1 MNKKAIKKILAFVK
15 LLKAPAKMMPYV
27 IALVIGIIRRITD
40 EDDAALIDLQEQGFV
55 CRKSEQIVGGCG
67 SPAVC
72 VCSNGSVA
80 VAFACTRVKE
90 KALVSSICLMRSAD
104 PKQISSAGK
113 RYVITTPL
121 QIGNV
126 TLTQTPQGLLLGWR
140 TRSNAY
146 LHYPSRLE
154 KQVFNTL
161 KSNNTAAAT
170 LLSSE
175 EKQGGM
181 HYALIPDNG
190 EEIKETYSAPAMF
203 SQSAAV
209 LSGGEILWLGVKD
222 GKALAYRTQNVCKG
236 LELVGTVPEI
246 EAGRTY
252 SHACAVKLKNGRIL
266 AVLCSS
272 GELFSSYS
280 DDMGARWTVPKTLDI
295 KGTSPSLA
303 VREDGVVSLS
313 FVEPDKKFAIRSSIN
328 KNGES
333 EWCKVRLL
341 VSSVGD
347 NSRRPYTVSVG
358 DSFYTASRIR
368 FCGEKESSVLY
379 TIWKPLKEDYDPVL
393 EAQLAKESKKKKRGR
408 KNKDAVQ

>member
-15 LLKAPAKMMPYV
+15 LLKAPAKMMPYI

-67 SPAVC
+67 SPAVAL
-72 VCSNGSVA
+72 CSNGSVA
-80 VAFACTRVKE
+80 VVFACTRVKD
-90 KALVSSICLMRSAD
+90 KALVSSVCLMRSSD
-104 PKQISSAGK
+104 PKQIATAGK
-113 RYVITTPL
+113 RYVITSPL

-154 KQVFNTL
+154 KPVLNTF
-161 KSNNTAAAT
+161 KTNNTAAAM
-170 LLSSE
+170 LLS
-175 EKQGGM
+175 EKERQGGW

-190 EEIKETYSAPAMF
+190 EEIKEIFEAPAFF
-203 SQSAAV
+203 SQSATV
-209 LSGGEILWLGVKD
+209 LSGGEILWLGVKE
-222 GKALAYRTQNVCKG
+222 GKALAYRTRNFCKG
-236 LELVGTVPEI
+236 FSLVGTVPEI
-246 EAGRTY
+246 ESGRTY
-252 SHACAVKLKNGRIL
+252 SHACSVKLKNGRVL

-272 GELFSSYS
+272 GELYASYS
-280 DDMGARWTVPKTLDI
+280 DDMGARWTVPKPLDI
-295 KGTSPSLA
+295 KGTAPSLA

-328 KNGES
+328 KDGES

-341 VSSVGD
+341 VGSVGD
-347 NSRRPYTVSVG
+347 NSRRPYSVSVG
-358 DSFYTASRIR
+358 DSFFTVSRMR

-393 EAQLAKESKKKKRGR
+393 EAQLAKESKKKKRGKR
-408 KNKDAVQ
+408 KKDAVQ

>member
-15 LLKAPAKMMPYV
+15 LLKAPAKMMPYI
-27 IALVIGIIRRITD
+27 IALVIGIIRRVTD
-40 EDDAALIDLQEQGFV
+40 EDDAALIDLVEQSFV
-55 CRKSEQIVGGCG
+55 CRKSEQIPGGCG

-80 VAFACTRVKE
+80 VAFACTRIVE
-90 KALVSSICLMRSAD
+90 KTLVSSVCLMRSAD

-113 RYVITTPL
+113 RYVITSPL

-140 TRSNAY
+140 MRSNAY

-154 KQVFNTL
+154 KQVL
-161 KSNNTAAAT
+161 KTFKANNTAAAM
-170 LLSSE
+170 LLSSQE
-175 EKQGGM
+175 RQGGM
-181 HYALIPDNG
+181 HYALIPENG
-190 EEIKETYSAPAMF
+190 EQIQEVFAAPAFF
-203 SQSAAV
+203 SQGANV

-222 GKALAYRTQNVCKG
+222 GKALAYRTQNTCKG
-236 LELVGTVPEI
+236 LTLVGTVPEI
-246 EAGRTY
+246 ETGRTY
-252 SHACAVKLKNGRIL
+252 SHACSVKLKNGRVL

-272 GELFSSYS
+272 GELFASYS
-280 DDMGARWTVPKTLDI
+280 DDMGARWTLPKPLDI
-295 KGTSPSLA
+295 EGTSPSLS

-328 KNGES
+328 KDGES

-358 DSFYTASRIR
+358 DSFFTVSRIR
-368 FCGEKESSVLY
+368 FCGEKESSILY

-393 EAQLAKESKKKKRGR
+393 EAQLAKESKKKKQRIKKG
-408 KNKDAVQ
+408 K

>member
-15 LLKAPAKMMPYV
+15 LLKAPAKMMPYI
-27 IALVIGIIRRITD
+27 IALVVGIIRRITD
-40 EDDAALIDLQEQGFV
+40 EDDAALIDLAEQGFV
-55 CRKSEQIVGGCG
+55 CRKSEQIAGGCG

-72 VCSNGSVA
+72 VCSNGSIA

-90 KALVSSICLMRSAD
+90 KTLVSSICLMRSVD

-161 KSNNTAAAT
+161 KSNNAAAAM
-170 LLSSE
+170 LLSE
-175 EKQGGM
+175 EERQGGM

-190 EEIKETYSAPAMF
+190 EDIKEIYSAPALF
-203 SQSAAV
+203 SQGATV
-209 LSGGEILWLGVKD
+209 LSGGEILWLGIKG
-222 GKALAYRTQNVCKG
+222 GKVLAYRTQDICKG
-236 LELVGTVPEI
+236 LTLVGTVPDI
-246 EAGRTY
+246 ETGRTY
-252 SHACAVKLKNGRIL
+252 SHTCSAKLKNGRVL

-272 GELFSSYS
+272 GELFASYS
-280 DDMGARWTVPKTLDI
+280 DDMGVRWTVPKPLDI
-295 KGTSPSLA
+295 KGTSPSLS

-313 FVEPDKKFAIRSSIN
+313 FVAPDKKFAIRSSIN
-328 KNGES
+328 KDGES
-333 EWCKVRLL
+333 EWRKVRLL

-347 NSRRPYTVSVG
+347 NSRRPCTVSVG
-358 DSFYTASRIR
+358 DSFLTTSRIC

-393 EAQLAKESKKKKRGR
+393 EAQLAKESRKKKRGR
-408 KNKDAVQ
+408 KKKDAVQ

>member
-15 LLKAPAKMMPYV
+15 LLKAPAKMMPYI
-27 IALVIGIIRRITD
+27 IALVIGIIRRVTD
-40 EDDAALIDLQEQGFV
+40 DDDAALIDLTEQGFV
-55 CRKSEQIVGGCG
+55 CRKSEQLLGGCG

-90 KALVSSICLMRSAD
+90 NTLVSSICLMRSAD
-104 PKQISSAGK
+104 PKQIATAGK

-154 KQVFNTL
+154 KQVFNTF
-161 KSNNTAAAT
+161 KANNTAAAM
-170 LLSSE
+170 LLSAE
-175 EKQGGM
+175 ERQGGI

-190 EEIKETYSAPAMF
+190 EEIKEIYEAPALF

-222 GKALAYRTQNVCKG
+222 GKALAYRTRDICKG
-236 LELVGTVPEI
+236 FALVGTLAEI
-246 EAGRTY
+246 ETGRTY
-252 SHACAVKLKNGRIL
+252 SHACSAKLKNGRVL

-272 GELFSSYS
+272 GELFASYS
-280 DDMGARWTVPKTLDI
+280 DDMGARWTVPKSLNI
-295 KGTSPSLA
+295 KGTAPSLS

-313 FVEPDKKFAIRSSIN
+313 FIESDKKFAIRSSIN
-328 KNGES
+328 KDGES
-333 EWCKVRLL
+333 DWCKVRLL
-341 VSSVGD
+341 VSSIGD

-358 DSFYTASRIR
+358 DSFFTTSRIR
-368 FCGEKESSVLY
+368 FCGEKESSILY

-393 EAQLAKESKKKKRGR
+393 EAQLAKENKKKKRGR